1 MNKLKTVAALAAA
14 TAWLAGC
21 GGGGGSSPPPPP
33 PPPAPAPIVVTFG
46 LPVVLASGTPAGG
59 AQSNWTS
66 VAVTGETGELYV
78 GARST
83 HQGVETLHIS
93 GQYLN
98 ALQLAVNFRE
108 SGTLPDG
115 TYTDTILVD
124 VCVDAKCD
132 QPVPGSPFSV
142 AAQLT
147 VTGSNATAV
156 PITGYR
162 PTTFLAHDVVDAA
175 MSKPLNAIV
184 MASAQPTN
192 AIWVYDVA
200 SGTEK
205 SIALD
210 KAPTSIALSPDGR
223 KVAVGQSA
231 MVSIIDLAD
240 IADTSPTVREVPVA
254 SDVWDL
260 VLDAQDD
267 VQAFSGSYLDNN
279 FYTVDMVSGTTT
291 PRAPPVYAKTRAR
304 LHPAGDRM
312 YLIDTQIS
320 PQNIHRWS
328 IADGVP
334 TSVGQAPYRGDWPM
348 CGNLWFT
355 EAGDRIYTACGNTFT
370 SSADITQDMLHVGQ
384 LPVTEVGTSWPNIVW
399 LDDSSTAAEV
409 AYLDAGHCGG
419 IDGQD
424 CDTLLRVSEDV
435 HDTQRFAW
443 WLPPVF
449 VDGDY
454 HVQHGLFVFHAA
466 DDTLRM
472 VGRAVGVSD
481 PTHAYYVDSPTAGGN
496 NAMVQRATPH
506 RADSR

>member
-21 GGGGGSSPPPPP
+21 GGGGSSTPPPPP

-59 AQSNWTS
+59 AQTNWTS
-66 VAVTGETGELYV
+66 IAVTGETGELYV

-98 ALQLAVNFRE
+98 ELQLEVDFRE

-115 TYTDTILVD
+115 TYTDTVLID
-124 VCVDAKCD
+124 VCLDAKCD
-132 QPVPGSPFSV
+132 QPVPGSPFPV

-147 VTGSNATAV
+147 VMGSNAKAI
-156 PITGYR
+156 PITGNR
-162 PTTFLAHDVVDAA
+162 PTKFLTHDVVDAA

-184 MASAQPTN
+184 LASAQPTN
-192 AIWVYDVA
+192 AIYVVDVA

-223 KVAVGQSA
+223 KVAVGQA
-231 MVSIIDLAD
+231 GQVSYLDLTDVAT
-240 IADTSPTVREVPVA
+240 ATPAVREVPVDT
-254 SDVWDL
+254 DVWDL
-260 VLDAQDD
+260 VLDAGDH
-267 VQAFSGSYLDNN
+267 VQAFPASDQWVNL
-279 FYTVDMVSGTTT
+279 YTVDMDAGTSQHT
-291 PRAPPVYAKTRAR
+291 PGQLYEKTRGR
-304 LHPAGDRM
+304 LHPSGDRM
-312 YLIDTQIS
+312 YVLDTMVT
-320 PQNIHRWS
+320 PENINRWS
-328 IADGVP
+328 IAGGVA
-334 TSVGQAPYRGDWPM
+334 THEGQAPYWGDWSL
-348 CGNLWFT
+348 CGNLWLD
-355 EAGDRIYTACGNTFT
+355 ESGDRIYTACGNTFT
-370 SSADITQDMLHVGQ
+370 SSADLAQDMLHTGN
-384 LPVTEVGTSWPNIVW
+384 LPVTEVGNYWPNIVG
-399 LDDSSTAAEV
+399 LDDSSAAAEV

-419 IDGQD
+419 MGGQD
-424 CDTLLRVSEDV
+424 CDTLLRVSENV
-435 HDTQRFAW
+435 HDTLRTAW

-454 HVQHGLFVFHAA
+454 RVQHGMFIFHAA
-466 DDTLRM
+466 DGSLRM

-481 PTHAYYVDSPTAGGN
+481 PTQAYFIDSPTAGGN
-496 NAMVQRATPH
+496 NAMAQRATPH
-506 RADSR
+506 RAGSR